1 MAPPRRSRRTAC
13 TVGTGRSR
21 QAAPEQGSEAPEQ
34 GRAAPSTRASIGGI
48 VRFRPPGRKNGRF
61 RAWIRGIVRFPG
73 PPERPSRALRAPIP
87 AARDRSS
94 RKAPGQGPVPASRRG
109 RGGGR
114 SSCPEDHRRTI
125 PRFDCP
131 KGREICPGAGNGP
144 GLGDTEAGNAP
155 SLGGR
160 GAQGHSRGMQ
170 RVWALRRS
178 GFLRSEYLSVT

>member
-1 MAPPRRSRRTAC
+1 MRRLSKVGQHRRPERRSGVLC
-13 TVGTGRSR
+13 DSGPQGGKTGVFGH
-21 QAAPEQGSEAPEQ
+21 GS
-34 GRAAPSTRASIGGI
+34 GVLYDS
-48 VRFRPPGRKNGRF
+48 
-61 RAWIRGIVRFPG
+61 PG